1 MSINWYP
8 GHMAKTRRLMLGDI
22 KNIDMIVEVRD
33 ARIPES
39 SKNPDLIEL
48 AAGKKRM
55 LVLNREDQA
64 DQTIPPFFLYYA
76 SYRFPT
82 RSLTKFPPRF
92 FSPPWRAF
100 LFIV

>member
-64 DQTIPPFFLYYA
+64 DPNATAKWVNYYNPRVIPL
-76 SYRFPT
+76 
-82 RSLTKFPPRF
+82 
-92 FSPPWRAF
+92 
-100 LFIV
+100 